1 MLCVC
6 VFVVSFEGG
15 DEWVVFVQF
24 TSQESKYD
32 LKEEHLD
39 TPSPLPTMA
48 DSMDIDDSLYSRQRY
63 VLGDSAMHQM
73 AQSTVFVSG
82 MGALG
87 VEIAKNI
94 VLAGVKAVTLHD
106 SKRCEVW
113 DLGTNF
119 FIREEDVNNQKKRV
133 EAVHSRVAE
142 LNPYVQVTMSTD
154 VLDESTDLSF
164 LKRYQCVV
172 LTETKLTLQ
181 KRINHFCHTQQPPI
195 KFIGCDVFGICS
207 RVFCDFGETFE
218 VSDPTGEESKEI
230 FIQNISQG
238 SPGVVTCMDSRTHG
252 LQTGQSVCLKEING
266 MTELNGTMHQIT
278 VLSPYTFAIGDT
290 SSFQPY
296 THGGFFR
303 LVKIPKTFSFE
314 KMEQQLSDPR
324 LLTPDFSKPEV
335 PLQLHAIML
344 ALDAFLEQHARL
356 PNIGCLQDSE
366 LLLKYTEEIIKT
378 LKNKVCINP
387 DLVRCV
393 SRCARGCLF
402 PLAATVGGIAS
413 QEVLKALTGK
423 FSPLQQ
429 WFYLDAL
436 EVVQPLQSLP
446 AEEFSPRGDR
456 YDALRACIGQS
467 LCLTLHKFQVFMVGC
482 GAIGCEMLKNLALL
496 GVGLSRFL
504 GEICITDPD
513 LIEKS
518 NLNRQF
524 LFRPHHIQKPKS
536 TTAAEASLEINP
548 ELQIHA
554 HLHKVCPAT
563 EDIYSD
569 DFFSRLN
576 VVVTALDNVEARRY
590 VDSRSVSN
598 QKALLDSGTMGTKG
612 HTEIIVPNLTESY
625 NSHRDPPEEEIP
637 FCTLKSFP
645 AVTEHTIQ
653 WARDKFESAFA
664 HKPSMYNM
672 FWQSHSSAQ
681 SVLQRM
687 MGGESM
693 EGSFQ
698 VIKLL
703 SRRPTQWD
711 HCITL
716 ARLKFDKYFKRK
728 ALQLLHSFP
737 LDTRLKDGS
746 LFWQSPKRPPSPI
759 DFDLSDPL
767 HFGFVVSAAR
777 LFAGIYNIPYSEEQ
791 LSYEDVSRVLAE
803 VDVPEYKPA
812 EKHIETDETVKK
824 PDQLK
829 ITVSSEEEREAISQ
843 LQEAINSNLVTPERL
858 CMSPLFFEKDD
869 DTNGHMDFVASASAL
884 RARMYAIEAADRLQT
899 KRIAGKIIPAIATST
914 AAVAG
919 LVSMELIKIAG
930 GYGFELFKNCF
941 FNLAIPVVVLTETAQ
956 VKRTQI
962 RDDISFSIWDRWTIF
977 GREDFTLSD
986 FISAVREKY
995 GIKPT
1000 MVVHGVKMLYVPV
1013 MPGHNKRLKL
1023 TMHKLIKP
1031 SSGRKYVDLTV
1042 SFAPEVDGDEDL
1054 PGPPVRYY
1062 FSGENESSETA

>member
-1 MLCVC
+1 
-6 VFVVSFEGG
+6 
-15 DEWVVFVQF
+15 
-24 TSQESKYD
+24 
-32 LKEEHLD
+32 
-39 TPSPLPTMA
+39 TMA

-63 VLGDSAMHQM
+63 VLGDSAMQQM
-73 AQSTVFVSG
+73 AQSAVFLSG

-106 SKRCEVW
+106 CKRCEVW

-119 FIREEDVNNQKKRV
+119 FIREEDVV

-142 LNPYVQVTMSTD
+142 LNPYVQVSVSTD
-154 VLDESTDLSF
+154 VLDDSTDLSF

-172 LTETKLTLQ
+172 LTETKLSLQ
-181 KRINHFCHTQQPPI
+181 KRINHFCHSQQPPI

-207 RVFCDFGETFE
+207 RVFCDFGEAFE
-218 VSDPTGEESKEI
+218 VSDPTGEEPKEL

-238 SPGVVTCMDSRTHG
+238 NPGVVMCMDSRTHG
-252 LQTGQSVCLKEING
+252 LQTGQSVCFKEING
-266 MTELNGTMHQIT
+266 MTELNGTTHQVT
-278 VLSPYTFAIGDT
+278 VLSPYSFAIGDT
-290 SSFQPY
+290 SSFQAFA
-296 THGGFFR
+296 HGGIFR
-303 LVKIPKTFSFE
+303 LVKTPKTFNFE
-314 KMEQQLSDPR
+314 MMEQQLCDPR

-335 PLQLHAIML
+335 PLQLHTIML
-344 ALDAFLEQHARL
+344 ALDAFQEQHARL
-356 PNIGCLQDSE
+356 PSIGCLQDAE
-366 LLLKYTEEIIKT
+366 LLLKFTEEISRT
-378 LKNKVCINP
+378 LKNTVSFE
-387 DLVRCV
+387 LVRCV
-393 SRCARGCLF
+393 SRCARGCLP
-402 PLAATVGGIAS
+402 PLAAAVGGIAS

-429 WFYLDAL
+429 WFYLDAI
-436 EVVQPLQSLP
+436 EVVQPLQYLP
-446 AEEFSPRGDR
+446 AEEFAPRGDR
-456 YDALRACIGQS
+456 YDALRACIGES
-467 LCLTLHKFQVFMVGC
+467 MCLKLHKFRVFMVGC

-496 GVGLSRFL
+496 GVGLSRHS

-524 LFRPHHIQKPKS
+524 LFRPQHIQRPKS
-536 TTAAEASLEINP
+536 TTAAAATLEINP
-548 ELQIHA
+548 EMQIDA
-554 HLHKVCPAT
+554 HLNKVCPAT

-569 DFFSRLN
+569 AFFSHLN
-576 VVVTALDNVEARRY
+576 LVVTALDNVEARRY

-612 HTEIIVPNLTESY
+612 HTEIIVPYLTESY

-645 AVTEHTIQ
+645 AVIEHTIQ
-653 WARDKFESAFA
+653 WARDKFESAFS

-681 SVLQRM
+681 DVLQRM
-687 MGGESM
+687 MAGESM

-703 SRRPTQWD
+703 SRRPTHLD
-711 HCITL
+711 HCLAL

-759 DFDLSDPL
+759 EFDLNDPL
-767 HFGFVVSAAR
+767 HFSFVVSAAR
-777 LFAGIYNIPYSEEQ
+777 LFADIYNIPYSEEVKRIFNT
-791 LSYEDVSRVLAE
+791 SIW
-803 VDVPEYKPA
+803 
-812 EKHIETDETVKK
+812 HIETDETVKK

-829 ITVSSEEEREAISQ
+829 MTVSSEEEREAISQ
-843 LQEAINSNLVTPERL
+843 LQEAISSNSVTPGRL
-858 CMSPLFFEKDD
+858 RMTPLFFEKDD

-884 RARMYAIEAADRLQT
+884 RAQMYAIEAADRLQT

-919 LVSMELIKIAG
+919 LVSMELIKVAG

-941 FNLAIPVVVLTETAQ
+941 FNLAIPVMVLTETAQ

-977 GREDFTLSD
+977 GHEDFTLSD
-986 FISAVREKY
+986 FMSAVKEEY
-995 GIKPT
+995 GIEPT

-1031 SSGRKYVDLTV
+1031 SAGRKYVDLTV

-1062 FSGENESSETA
+1062 FSRESKSGEKA

>member
-1 MLCVC
+1 M
-6 VFVVSFEGG
+6 GG
-15 DEWVVFVQF
+15 LSLHTTQPK
-24 TSQESKYD
+24 SKYN
-32 LKEEHLD
+32 LTEEHLN
-39 TPSPLPTMA
+39 TPSPPPTMA

-63 VLGDSAMHQM
+63 VLGDSAMQQM
-73 AQSTVFVSG
+73 AQSAVFLSG

-106 SKRCEVW
+106 CKRCEVW

-119 FIREEDVNNQKKRV
+119 FIREEDVHSQKKRV

-142 LNPYVQVTMSTD
+142 LNPYVQVNVSTD

-172 LTETKLTLQ
+172 LTETKLSLQ
-181 KRINHFCHTQQPPI
+181 KRINHFCHSQQPPI

-207 RVFCDFGETFE
+207 RVFCDFGEAFE
-218 VSDPTGEESKEI
+218 VSDPTGEEPKEL
-230 FIQNISQG
+230 FIQNVSQG
-238 SPGVVTCMDSRTHG
+238 NPGVVTCMDSRTHG
-252 LQTGQSVCLKEING
+252 LQTGQSVCFKEING
-266 MTELNGTMHQIT
+266 MIELNGTTHQVT
-278 VLSPYTFAIGDT
+278 VLSPYSFAIGDT
-290 SSFQPY
+290 SSFRPFA
-296 THGGFFR
+296 HGGIFR
-303 LVKIPKTFSFE
+303 LVKTPKTFNFE
-314 KMEQQLSDPR
+314 MMEQQLCDPR

-335 PLQLHAIML
+335 PLQLHTIML

-356 PNIGCLQDSE
+356 PNIGCLQDAE
-366 LLLKYTEEIIKT
+366 LLLKFTEEISRT
-378 LKNKVCINP
+378 LKNKVCINQE
-387 DLVRCV
+387 LVRCV
-393 SRCARGCLF
+393 SRCARGCLS
-402 PLAATVGGIAS
+402 PLAAAVGGITS

-429 WFYLDAL
+429 WFYLDVV
-436 EVVQPLQSLP
+436 EVVQPLQYLP
-446 AEEFSPRGDR
+446 AEEFAPRGDR
-456 YDALRACIGQS
+456 YDALRACIGES
-467 LCLTLHKFQVFMVGC
+467 MCLKLHKFRVFMVGC

-496 GVGLSRFL
+496 GVGLSRYS
-504 GEICITDPD
+504 GEICVTDPD

-524 LFRPHHIQKPKS
+524 LFRPRHIQKPKS
-536 TTAAEASLEINP
+536 TTAAAATLEINP
-548 ELQIHA
+548 EMQIDA
-554 HLHKVCPAT
+554 HLNKVCPAT

-569 DFFSRLN
+569 AFFSHLN
-576 VVVTALDNVEARRY
+576 LVVTALDNVEARRY

-612 HTEIIVPNLTESY
+612 HTEIIVPFLTESY

-645 AVTEHTIQ
+645 AVIEHTIQ
-653 WARDKFESAFA
+653 WARDKFESAFS
-664 HKPSMYNM
+664 HKPSTYNM

-681 SVLQRM
+681 DVLQRM
-687 MGGESM
+687 MAGESM
-693 EGSFQ
+693 EGAFQ

-703 SRRPTQWD
+703 SRRPTHLD
-711 HCITL
+711 HCLAL

-759 DFDLSDPL
+759 EFDLNDPL
-767 HFGFVVSAAR
+767 HFNFVVSAAR
-777 LFAGIYNIPYSEEQ
+777 LFADIYDIAYSEEK
-791 LSYEDVSRVLAE
+791 LTYEAVSSVLAE
-803 VDVPEYKPA
+803 LEVPEYRPA

-824 PDQLK
+824 PDQVK
-829 ITVSSEEEREAISQ
+829 MTVSSEEEREAISQ
-843 LQEAINSNLVTPERL
+843 LQEAINSNFVTPERL
-858 CMSPLFFEKDD
+858 RMTPLFFEKDD
-869 DTNGHMDFVASASAL
+869 DTNGHMDLVASASAL
-884 RARMYAIEAADRLQT
+884 RAQMYAIEAADRLQT

-919 LVSMELIKIAG
+919 LVSLELIKVAG

-941 FNLAIPVVVLTETAQ
+941 FNLAIPVMVLTETAQ

-977 GREDFTLSD
+977 GHEDFTLSD
-986 FISAVREKY
+986 FISAVREEY
-995 GIKPT
+995 GIEPT

-1023 TMHKLIKP
+1023 TMRKLIKP
-1031 SSGRKYVDLTV
+1031 SAGRKYVDLTV
-1042 SFAPEVDGDEDL
+1042 SFAPEADGDEDL

-1062 FSGENESSETA
+1062 FSRESKSGEKA

>member
-1 MLCVC
+1 MYRPMLYFLRLTFFLFLLAIVRCRC
-6 VFVVSFEGG
+6 FLSAMQRF
-15 DEWVVFVQF
+15 DFKNSTATNYF
-24 TSQESKYD
+24 F
-32 LKEEHLD
+32 
-39 TPSPLPTMA
+39 
-48 DSMDIDDSLYSRQRY
+48 RQRY
-63 VLGDSAMHQM
+63 VLGDSAMQQM
-73 AQSTVFVSG
+73 AQSAVFLSG

-106 SKRCEVW
+106 CKRCEVW

-119 FIREEDVNNQKKRV
+119 FIREEDVV

-142 LNPYVQVTMSTD
+142 LNPYVQVN
-154 VLDESTDLSF
+154 V
-164 LKRYQCVV
+164 
-172 LTETKLTLQ
+172 
-181 KRINHFCHTQQPPI
+181 
-195 KFIGCDVFGICS
+195 
-207 RVFCDFGETFE
+207 
-218 VSDPTGEESKEI
+218 
-230 FIQNISQG
+230 
-238 SPGVVTCMDSRTHG
+238 
-252 LQTGQSVCLKEING
+252 
-266 MTELNGTMHQIT
+266 
-278 VLSPYTFAIGDT
+278 FAIGDT
-290 SSFQPY
+290 SSFRPFA
-296 THGGFFR
+296 HGGIFR
-303 LVKIPKTFSFE
+303 LVKTPKTFKFE
-314 KMEQQLSDPR
+314 MMEQQLCDPR

-335 PLQLHAIML
+335 PLQLHTIML

-356 PNIGCLQDSE
+356 PNIGCLQDAE
-366 LLLKYTEEIIKT
+366 LLLKFTEEISRT
-378 LKNKVCINP
+378 LKNKVCINQE
-387 DLVRCV
+387 LVRCV
-393 SRCARGCLF
+393 SRCARGCLS
-402 PLAATVGGIAS
+402 PLAAAVGGIAS

-429 WFYLDAL
+429 WFYLDVV
-436 EVVQPLQSLP
+436 EVVQPLQYLP
-446 AEEFSPRGDR
+446 AEEFAPRGDR
-456 YDALRACIGQS
+456 YDALRACIGES
-467 LCLTLHKFQVFMVGC
+467 MCLKLHKFRVFMVGC

-496 GVGLSRFL
+496 GVGLSRYS
-504 GEICITDPD
+504 GEICVTDPD

-524 LFRPHHIQKPKS
+524 LFRPQHIQKPKS
-536 TTAAEASLEINP
+536 TTAAAATLEINP
-548 ELQIHA
+548 EMQIDA
-554 HLHKVCPAT
+554 HLNKVCPAT

-569 DFFSRLN
+569 AFFSHLN
-576 VVVTALDNVEARRY
+576 LVVTALDNVEARRY

-612 HTEIIVPNLTESY
+612 HTEIIVPFLTESY

-645 AVTEHTIQ
+645 AVIEHTIQ
-653 WARDKFESAFA
+653 WARDKFESAFS

-681 SVLQRM
+681 DVLQRM
-687 MGGESM
+687 MAGESM
-693 EGSFQ
+693 EGAFQ

-703 SRRPTQWD
+703 SRRPTHLD
-711 HCITL
+711 HCLAL

-759 DFDLSDPL
+759 EFDLNDPL
-767 HFGFVVSAAR
+767 
-777 LFAGIYNIPYSEEQ
+777 
-791 LSYEDVSRVLAE
+791 
-803 VDVPEYKPA
+803 
-812 EKHIETDETVKK
+812 
-824 PDQLK
+824 
-829 ITVSSEEEREAISQ
+829 SEEEREAISQ
-843 LQEAINSNLVTPERL
+843 LQEAINSNFVTPERL
-858 CMSPLFFEKDD
+858 CMTPLFFEKDD

-884 RARMYAIEAADRLQT
+884 RAQMYAIEAVDRLQT

-919 LVSMELIKIAG
+919 LVSLELIKVAG

-941 FNLAIPVVVLTETAQ
+941 FNLAIPVMVLTETAQ

-977 GREDFTLSD
+977 GHEDFTLSD
-986 FISAVREKY
+986 FMSAVREEY
-995 GIKPT
+995 GIEPT

-1031 SSGRKYVDLTV
+1031 SAGRKYVDLTV

-1062 FSGENESSETA
+1062 FSRESKSGEKA

>member
-1 MLCVC
+1 
-6 VFVVSFEGG
+6 
-15 DEWVVFVQF
+15 
-24 TSQESKYD
+24 
-32 LKEEHLD
+32 
-39 TPSPLPTMA
+39 MA

-63 VLGDSAMHQM
+63 VLGDSAMQQM
-73 AQSTVFVSG
+73 AQSAVFLSG

-106 SKRCEVW
+106 CKRCEVW

-119 FIREEDVNNQKKRV
+119 FIREEDVHSQKKRV

-142 LNPYVQVTMSTD
+142 LNPYVQVSVSTD
-154 VLDESTDLSF
+154 VLDDSTDLSF

-172 LTETKLTLQ
+172 LTETKLSLQ
-181 KRINHFCHTQQPPI
+181 KRINHFCHSQQPPI

-207 RVFCDFGETFE
+207 RVFCDFGEAFE
-218 VSDPTGEESKEI
+218 VSDPTGEEPKEL

-238 SPGVVTCMDSRTHG
+238 NPGVVMCMDSRTHG
-252 LQTGQSVCLKEING
+252 LQTGQSVCFKEING
-266 MTELNGTMHQIT
+266 MTELNGTTHQVT
-278 VLSPYTFAIGDT
+278 VLSPYSFAIGDT
-290 SSFQPY
+290 SSFQAFA
-296 THGGFFR
+296 HGGIFR
-303 LVKIPKTFSFE
+303 LVKTPKTFNF
-314 KMEQQLSDPR
+314 
-324 LLTPDFSKPEV
+324 V
-335 PLQLHAIML
+335 PLQLHTIML
-344 ALDAFLEQHARL
+344 ALDAFQEQHARL
-356 PNIGCLQDSE
+356 PSIGCLTNSRS
-366 LLLKYTEEIIKT
+366 L
-378 LKNKVCINP
+378 
-387 DLVRCV
+387 CV
-393 SRCARGCLF
+393 SRCARGCLP
-402 PLAATVGGIAS
+402 PLAAAVGGIAS

-429 WFYLDAL
+429 WFYLDAI
-436 EVVQPLQSLP
+436 EVVQPLQYLP
-446 AEEFSPRGDR
+446 AEEFAPRGDR
-456 YDALRACIGQS
+456 YDALRACIGES
-467 LCLTLHKFQVFMVGC
+467 MCLKLHKFRVFMVGC

-496 GVGLSRFL
+496 GVGLSRHS

-524 LFRPHHIQKPKS
+524 LFRPQHIQRPKS
-536 TTAAEASLEINP
+536 TTAAAATLEINP
-548 ELQIHA
+548 EMQIDA
-554 HLHKVCPAT
+554 HLNKVRNN
-563 EDIYSD
+563 S
-569 DFFSRLN
+569 
-576 VVVTALDNVEARRY
+576 
-590 VDSRSVSN
+590 
-598 QKALLDSGTMGTKG
+598 LLDSGTMGTKG
-612 HTEIIVPNLTESY
+612 HTEIIVPYLTESY

-645 AVTEHTIQ
+645 AVIEHTIQ
-653 WARDKFESAFA
+653 WARDKFESAFS

-681 SVLQRM
+681 DVLQRM
-687 MGGESM
+687 MAGESM

-703 SRRPTQWD
+703 SRRPTHLD
-711 HCITL
+711 HCLAL

-759 DFDLSDPL
+759 EFDLNDPL
-767 HFGFVVSAAR
+767 HFSFVVSAAR
-777 LFAGIYNIPYSEEQ
+777 LFADIYNIPYSEEVKRIFNT
-791 LSYEDVSRVLAE
+791 SIWVSKLE
-803 VDVPEYKPA
+803 VPEYRPA
-812 EKHIETDETVKK
+812 EKVSTDETVKK

-829 ITVSSEEEREAISQ
+829 MTVSSEEEREAISQ
-843 LQEAINSNLVTPERL
+843 LQEAISSNSVTPGRL
-858 CMSPLFFEKDD
+858 CMTPLFFEKDD

-884 RARMYAIEAADRLQT
+884 RAQMYAIEAADRLQT

-919 LVSMELIKIAG
+919 LVSMELIKVAG
-930 GYGFELFKNCF
+930 DYGFELFKNCF
-941 FNLAIPVVVLTETAQ
+941 FNLAIPVMVLTETAQ

-977 GREDFTLSD
+977 GHEDFTLSD
-986 FISAVREKY
+986 FMSAVKEEY
-995 GIKPT
+995 GIEPT

-1031 SSGRKYVDLTV
+1031 SAGRKYVDLTV

-1062 FSGENESSETA
+1062 FSRESKSGEKA

>member
-1 MLCVC
+1 
-6 VFVVSFEGG
+6 
-15 DEWVVFVQF
+15 
-24 TSQESKYD
+24 
-32 LKEEHLD
+32 
-39 TPSPLPTMA
+39 MA

-63 VLGDSAMHQM
+63 VLGDSAMQQM
-73 AQSTVFVSG
+73 AQSNVFLSG

-106 SKRCEVW
+106 CKRCEVW

-119 FIREEDVNNQKKRV
+119 FIREEDVHSQKKRV

-142 LNPYVQVTMSTD
+142 LNPYVQVSVSTD

-172 LTETKLTLQ
+172 LTETKLSLQ
-181 KRINHFCHTQQPPI
+181 KRINNFCHSQQPPI

-207 RVFCDFGETFE
+207 RVFCDFGDAFE
-218 VSDPTGEESKEI
+218 VLDPTGEEPKEL

-238 SPGVVTCMDSRTHG
+238 NPGVVTCMDSRIHG
-252 LQTGQSVCLKEING
+252 LQTGQSVCFKEING
-266 MTELNGTMHQIT
+266 MIELNGTTHQVT
-278 VLSPYTFAIGDT
+278 VLSPYSFAIGDT

-296 THGGFFR
+296 AHGGIFR
-303 LVKIPKTFSFE
+303 LVKTSKTFNFE
-314 KMEQQLSDPR
+314 MMEQQLSDPR

-335 PLQLHAIML
+335 PLQLHTIML

-356 PNIGCLQDSE
+356 PNIGCLQDAE
-366 LLLKYTEEIIKT
+366 VLLKFTEEISRT
-378 LKNKVCINP
+378 LKIKVCINQE
-387 DLVRCV
+387 LVKCV
-393 SRCARGCLF
+393 SRCARGCLS
-402 PLAATVGGIAS
+402 PLAAAVGGIAS

-423 FSPLQQ
+423 FSPLHQ
-429 WFYLDAL
+429 WFYLDAV

-446 AEEFSPRGDR
+446 AEEFAPRGDR
-456 YDALRACIGQS
+456 YDALRACIGES
-467 LCLTLHKFQVFMVGC
+467 LCLTLHKFRVFMVGC

-496 GVGLSRFL
+496 GVGLSRCS

-524 LFRPHHIQKPKS
+524 LFRPHHIRKPKS
-536 TTAAEASLEINP
+536 TTAAAATLEINP
-548 ELQIHA
+548 EMNIDA
-554 HLHKVCPAT
+554 HLNKVCPDT
-563 EDIYSD
+563 EDIYCD
-569 DFFSRLN
+569 AFFSRLN
-576 VVVTALDNVEARRY
+576 LVVTALDNVEARRY

-612 HTEIIVPNLTESY
+612 HTEIIVPYLTESY

-645 AVTEHTIQ
+645 AVIEHTIQ
-653 WARDKFESAFA
+653 WARDKS
-664 HKPSMYNM
+664 
-672 FWQSHSSAQ
+672 
-681 SVLQRM
+681 M

-693 EGSFQ
+693 DGAFQ
-698 VIKLL
+698 AIKLL
-703 SRRPTQWD
+703 SRRPTHWD
-711 HCITL
+711 HCLTL

-759 DFDLSDPL
+759 EFDLNDPL
-767 HFGFVVSAAR
+767 HFSFVVSAAR
-777 LFAGIYNIPYSEEQ
+777 LFSEIYNIQYSEEK
-791 LSYEDVSRVLAE
+791 LSYEAVSSVLAE
-803 VDVPEYKPA
+803 VEVPEYRPA
-812 EKHIETDETVKK
+812 EKHIETDETIKK

-829 ITVSSEEEREAISQ
+829 MTVSSEEEREAIIQ
-843 LQEAINSNLVTPERL
+843 LQEAINSNFVTPERL
-858 CMSPLFFEKDD
+858 RMTALSFEKDD
-869 DTNGHMDFVASASAL
+869 DSNGHMDFVASASAL
-884 RARMYAIEAADRLQT
+884 RAHMYAIEAADRLQT

-919 LVSMELIKIAG
+919 LVSLELMKVAG

-941 FNLAIPVVVLTETAQ
+941 FNLAIPVMVLTETAQ

-962 RDDISFSIWDRWTIF
+962 R
-977 GREDFTLSD
+977 
-986 FISAVREKY
+986 
-995 GIKPT
+995 
-1000 MVVHGVKMLYVPV
+1000 
-1013 MPGHNKRLKL
+1013 
-1023 TMHKLIKP
+1023 
-1031 SSGRKYVDLTV
+1031 
-1042 SFAPEVDGDEDL
+1042 
-1054 PGPPVRYY
+1054 
-1062 FSGENESSETA
+1062 